1 MKNFITLQDL
11 VDLKKTIAL
20 AKSCKEDPFANAHLG
35 QRKTIGLLFFNPSL
49 RTRLSTQ
56 KAARNL
62 GLDVMV
68 MNFSNEAWAIEYENE
83 TIMSGLRS
91 EHVKEAAQVVSQYC
105 DFVAIRAFASLTDKS
120 VMRKNKSFENL
131 QSMPQFPSSIW
142 KVQQRILYKLWRMG

>member
-11 VDLKKTIAL
+11 VDPTKTIAL
-20 AKSCKEDPFANAHLG
+20 AKSCKQDPFANAHLG

-68 MNFSNEAWAIEYENE
+68 MNFSN
-83 TIMSGLRS
+83 
-91 EHVKEAAQVVSQYC
+91 
-105 DFVAIRAFASLTDKS
+105 
-120 VMRKNKSFENL
+120 
-131 QSMPQFPSSIW
+131 
-142 KVQQRILYKLWRMG
+142 

>member
-56 KAARNL
+56 KARNL
-62 GLDVMV
+62 GLDVWLWTLAMRPGQSSMKTKQSWV
-68 MNFSNEAWAIEYENE
+68 
-83 TIMSGLRS
+83 
-91 EHVKEAAQVVSQYC
+91 
-105 DFVAIRAFASLTDKS
+105 DFDQNT
-120 VMRKNKSFENL
+120 
-131 QSMPQFPSSIW
+131 
-142 KVQQRILYKLWRMG
+142 